1 MRALRIGVI
10 GLGDICN
17 AYLTN
22 LQNYPEEVELYACAC
37 RTPEK
42 ARAKKRPPKRALQK
56 KPPQSRLPP
65 KPLPRQ
71 RRPLSKR
78 KRLQKNSGKNRLY
91 KP

>member
-10 GLGDICN
+10 GLGDISN

-42 ARAKKRPPKRALQK
+42 GT
-56 KPPQSRLPP
+56 
-65 KPLPRQ
+65 
-71 RRPLSKR
+71 LS
-78 KRLQKNSGKNRLY
+78 L
-91 KP
+91 

>member
-22 LQNYPEEVELYACAC
+22 LQKYPDEVELYACAC

-42 ARAKKRPPKRALQK
+42 ARRKRQEPGRNSTA
-56 KPPQSRLPP
+56 
-65 KPLPRQ
+65 
-71 RRPLSKR
+71 SKR
-78 KRLQKNSGKNRLY
+78 LMIQAMNCFRIRMWMSS
-91 KP
+91 